1 MKILI
6 TSFIILLVSTQ
17 VSSQVFGQKKSK
29 VDPKDVKIATLTK
42 QLDSVSVELAK
53 YVGVYDTLKKK
64 VVHYNFDPARTT
76 VLIDSLWSRRDST
89 SKVVIAN
96 CDDTIAKLNKKY
108 NTLKAFVDSAYS
120 TVERSK
126 AASVEAEIE
135 RANAVTVLKQLREL
149 VVAKI
154 LTEEEF
160 ATLKKKYLGKL

>member
-29 VDPKDVKIATLTK
+29 VDPKDQQITALTK
-42 QLDSVSVELAK
+42 QLDSVKVELAK

-64 VVHYNFDPARTT
+64 IVHYNFDPARTT
-76 VLIDSLWSRRDST
+76 ILIDSLMTRRDST
-89 SKVVIAN
+89 SKVVIAS
-96 CDDTIAKLNKKY
+96 CDDTVAKLNKKY
-108 NTLKAFVDSAYS
+108 NTLKTFVDSAYS
-120 TVERSK
+120 AAERNK
-126 AASVEAEIE
+126 AAMIESEIDK
-135 RANAVTVLKQLREL
+135 ANTISILKQLREL

-160 ATLKKKYLGKL
+160 ATLKKKYLIKL